1 MIYTLASAKN
11 KEVCNLFKYFTP
23 PKVLYDRKLFH
34 KFFSCGSVAVFYDIN
49 TLCWFT

>member
-11 KEVCNLFKYFTP
+11 KEVCNLFKYYTP

-34 KFFSCGSVAVFYDIN
+34 KFFSCAAVTHFKDIN
-49 TLCWFT
+49 TF